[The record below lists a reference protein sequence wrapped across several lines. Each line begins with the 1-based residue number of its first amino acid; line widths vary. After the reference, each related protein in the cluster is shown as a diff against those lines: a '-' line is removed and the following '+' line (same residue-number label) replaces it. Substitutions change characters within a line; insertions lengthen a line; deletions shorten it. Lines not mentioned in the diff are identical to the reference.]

1 MHIFILEELLDRRWY
16 LGGGFVHYGR
26 AIGQFMAFGWGFCP
40 LGTSYW
46 TVSGIWMG
54 ILSIREVL
62 LDSFLRLDGGFVY

>member
-1 MHIFILEELLDRRWY
+1 MKSQLAAYFVILEELLDMCWY

-46 TVSGIWMG
+46 TVYDVGMRF
-54 ILSIREVL
+54 LSIREVL
-62 LDSFLRLDGGFVY
+62 LDSL